1 MWRKWSPCRVQGAPA
16 IINPLYWPDI
26 HYKQIMRDSSIHHYP
41 VDLPVFTHYSSY
53 KCSRKKTTPL
63 SMLHLSFKLIFY
75 FPNVEAIII
84 IFANQNT
91 PANRDF
97 ILYIFNFVQFK
108 ILLTNLHTFY
118 WIYWWLSQ
126 LLPWQQY
133 AIIIRLFYTE

>member
-1 MWRKWSPCRVQGAPA
+1 
-16 IINPLYWPDI
+16 
-26 HYKQIMRDSSIHHYP
+26 
-41 VDLPVFTHYSSY
+41 
-53 KCSRKKTTPL
+53 
-63 SMLHLSFKLIFY
+63 MLHLSFSLIFY
-75 FPNVEAIII
+75 FTIAEAIII
-84 IFANQNT
+84 IFANQNM

-118 WIYWWLSQ
+118 WIYWSLSK